1 VSKKCFQCRGE
12 VLKDLSSGIT
22 SKKKAMV
29 QLCVVNVIKHS
40 SFLVICTTNLGE
52 HLERLHPSL
61 LINPSGIRQSPN
73 DNADN
78 PDEVNQNAPVALPST
93 STNEAMDTAACAPSP
108 LLHPFHPPTT
118 KRKRQLKLY
127 ESIKGCNISENEQ
140 AEIDF
145 SRILHYSNTQKVK
158 N

>member
-1 VSKKCFQCRGE
+1 MPRRSAKRSFVWDYFE
-12 VLKDLSSGIT
+12 
-22 SKKKAMV
+22 KKAMV

-78 PDEVNQNAPVALPST
+78 PDEVIQNAPVALPST

>member
-1 VSKKCFQCRGE
+1 LCSKCNKT
-12 VLKDLSSGIT
+12 LKFFG
-22 SKKKAMV
+22 
-29 QLCVVNVIKHS
+29 N
-40 SFLVICTTNLGE
+40 TTNLGE

-78 PDEVNQNAPVALPST
+78 PDEVIQNAPVALPST

-108 LLHPFHPPTT
+108 LLHPLHPPAT